1 MFPKKNPESQST
13 ITGERER
20 GTSMKKGPAAMIAT
34 IAKSG
39 TRKTEETMV
48 AEERRP
54 LFVISMARTKAIRQM
69 NAPSPL
75 RGKKSSIG

>member
-13 ITGERER
+13 ITGGRER
-20 GTSMKKGPAAMIAT
+20 GTATKKGPAVMIAA

-39 TRKTEETMV
+39 TRKTEETTV
-48 AEERRP
+48 AEERKH
-54 LFVISMARTKAIRQM
+54 LFVISMARTKAIGQTS
-69 NAPSPL
+69 APSPL